1 MLKYLITFL
10 MLIAIAVGA
19 FLIKVYSDIR
29 FDAYKIINYSPPL
42 TTRIYDRNGKLIS
55 NIFEKENRIYVKYK
69 DIPPMVVESLVA
81 IEDTLFFE
89 HPGINPEA
97 IFRAAIKDIKAMKFV
112 EGASTLTQQLIKDTI
127 LTRDKKIMRKIKEAL
142 LAIRV
147 DGALSKEAII
157 ERYLNQVYFG
167 HGYYGIKTAS
177 LGYFHKQLNELSLKE
192 IAMLVG
198 LPKAPSAYN
207 PVKHMDLSLSRANMV
222 LNRLHKLGWID
233 DKTYTKAINERPI
246 VFDDTLTQNKAPYI
260 VDEAIKRLKKKY
272 KDLRTGG
279 YKIYLSTDL
288 ELQNLAKKALK
299 FGYDQIVK
307 RDKEDTN
314 TTTLNGAIV
323 VMDNHTGEVL
333 AMVGGVDYKKSS
345 FNRATQARR
354 QPGSSIK
361 PFIYQLALNS
371 GYNEAT
377 LIPDI
382 SRVYKD
388 EKNDKE
394 WTPRNYENNF
404 EGLITLEEALVH
416 SRNLATINLVNS
428 LGLRN
433 VHDSLTAL
441 GFKGVPYDLSISLG
455 SFGVS
460 PYNFA
465 SKYTL
470 FSNYGTMMEPLFITK
485 IVNRFGEEKVFNP
498 EGKPINEPKQAFLI
512 IDILKQVVSRGTGRN
527 ARVKGIETAGKTGT
541 TNNFVDAWFCGF
553 TPDIEVITWYGHD
566 NNTPMKKKEAGG
578 RAAAPV
584 FKYFV
589 SNFIKL
595 HPETKRK
602 FDVPKDVHKFTLKGK
617 TYYYTDISQPPP
629 QNSISQEEKNR
640 LIF

>member
-1 MLKYLITFL
+1 MLKYFITLL

-42 TTRIYDRNGKLIS
+42 TTRLYDRNGKLIS
-55 NIFEKENRIYVKYK
+55 NIFGKENRVYVKYK

-112 EGASTLTQQLIKDTI
+112 EGASTLTQQLIKDTL
-127 LTRDKKIMRKIKEAL
+127 LTRNKTILRKIKEAL

-147 DGALSKEAII
+147 DSALSKEDII

-177 LGYFHKQLNELSLKE
+177 LGYFHKQLDELDLKE

-207 PVKHMDLSLSRANMV
+207 PVRHMDLSLSRANMV
-222 LNRLHKLGWID
+222 LNRLYTLGWID
-233 DKTYTKAINERPI
+233 KDRYEKALSERPI
-246 VFDDTLTQNKAPYI
+246 VFDDTLTQNRAPYI
-260 VDEAIKRLKKKY
+260 VDEAVKRLKKKY
-272 KDLRTGG
+272 KDLKTGG
-279 YKIYLSTDL
+279 YKIYLSIDL
-288 ELQNLAKKALK
+288 DLQNLAKKALRY
-299 FGYDQIVK
+299 GYDRIVK
-307 RDKEDTN
+307 RDKDKN
-314 TTTLNGAIV
+314 STLNGAMV

-345 FNRATQARR
+345 FNRATQSKR

-377 LIPDI
+377 MIPDI
-382 SRVYKD
+382 SRVYIDK
-388 EKNDKE
+388 KNDKE

-404 EGLITLEEALVH
+404 EGLITLEDALVH

-428 LGLRN
+428 LGLEN
-433 VHDSLTAL
+433 VYKSLKSL

-460 PYNFA
+460 PYEFA

-470 FSNYGTMMEPLFITK
+470 FSNYGTMMKPLFITK
-485 IVNRFGEEKVFNP
+485 IINRFDDDLVFKP
-498 EGKPINEPKQAFLI
+498 EGKLINEPKQAFLI
-512 IDILKQVVSRGTGRN
+512 VDILKNVVLRGTGRN

-541 TNNFVDAWFCGF
+541 TNNFIDAWFCGF
-553 TPDIEVITWYGHD
+553 TPDIEVITWFGHD
-566 NNTPMKKKEAGG
+566 DNTPMRKRETGG
-578 RAAAPV
+578 RAAAPS
-584 FKYFV
+584 FRYFV

-602 FDVPKDVHKFTLKGK
+602 FDIPKDVHKFSLKGK
-617 TYYYTDISQPPP
+617 TYYFTDISQPPP
-629 QNSISQEEKNR
+629 QNSVSQEQKSR

>member
-1 MLKYLITFL
+1 MLKYFVTFL

-19 FLIKVYSDIR
+19 FLIKVYSEIR

-42 TTRIYDRNGKLIS
+42 TTRIYDRNGKLIA
-55 NIFEKENRIYVKYK
+55 NIFGKENRIYAKYK

-112 EGASTLTQQLIKDTI
+112 EGASTLTQQLIKDTV

-147 DGALSKEAII
+147 DSILSKEDII

-177 LGYFHKQLNELSLKE
+177 LGYFHKDLDELDLKE

-207 PVKHMDLSLSRANMV
+207 PTKHMDLSLARANMV
-222 LNRLHKLGWID
+222 LNRLYQLGWID
-233 DKTYTKAINERPI
+233 KSRYEKALTERPK
-246 VFDDTLTQNKAPYI
+246 VYDDTLTKNKAPYI
-260 VDEAIKRLKKKY
+260 VDEVLKRVRKKY

-279 YKIYLSTDL
+279 YKIYTSIDL
-288 ELQNLAKKALK
+288 ELQQLAKEALK
-299 FGYDQIVK
+299 YGYDNIVK
-307 RDKEDTN
+307 RDKEDEN
-314 TTTLNGAIV
+314 STLNGAIV
-323 VMDNHTGEVL
+323 VLDNHTGKVL
-333 AMVGGVDYKKSS
+333 AMVGGVDYKKSPY
-345 FNRATQARR
+345 NRATQAKR

-361 PFIYQLALNS
+361 PFIYQLALNE
-371 GYNEAT
+371 GYNQAT
-377 LIPDI
+377 KIPDI

-388 EKNDKE
+388 EVNDKD

-404 EGLITLEEALVH
+404 EGLITLEDALVH
-416 SRNLATINLVNS
+416 SRNLATINLVNM
-428 LGLRN
+428 LGLKN
-433 VHDSLTAL
+433 VYTYLNSL

-455 SFGVS
+455 SFVVS
-460 PYNFA
+460 PYDFA
-465 SKYTL
+465 GKYTL
-470 FSNYGTMMEPLFITK
+470 FSNYGQMMKPLLITK
-485 IVNRFGEEKVFNP
+485 IATRYGNSENFMP

-512 IDILKQVVSRGTGRN
+512 VDILKQVVSRGTGRR

-589 SNFIKL
+589 ERYIKL

-602 FDVPKDVHKFTLKGK
+602 FDIPKDVRQFSIKGK
-617 TYYYTDISQPPP
+617 KYYYTDISKPPKIES
-629 QNSISQEEKNR
+629 SITETSNK
-640 LIF
+640 LLF